1 MPRISIRD
9 NSASSES
16 RRLVPLKESETQA
29 TAAPQGHSSTVS
41 SNPSLPTYALDPVQ
55 TNKPAEANAST
66 KIHAEDLKP
75 PYKIDET
82 VFYAYIVP
90 REGSR
95 SLDVIVLTHPDEG
108 FAPLR
113 VNAQFTRDSYERV
126 FELPPSDCKQDP
138 RLEPYVSGNVKL
150 PKGGKLRRY
159 SPPFLDWEVSG
170 WKNSPRY
177 EPRASHS

>member
-1 MPRISIRD
+1 MVRFSLRD
-9 NSASSES
+9 KSDSPTPSS
-16 RRLVPLKESETQA
+16 LVPLKRSEA
-29 TAAPQGHSSTVS
+29 GASAPSVVPAS
-41 SNPSLPTYALDPVQ
+41 PSQPTYSVEAPVPS
-55 TNKPAEANAST
+55 TPAVTNAST

-95 SLDVIVLTHPDEG
+95 SLDVIVLTHPDEK
-108 FAPLR
+108 FVPVKVHAS
-113 VNAQFTRDSYERV
+113 FTRDSYERV

-150 PKGGKLRRY
+150 PKGGRLRRY
-159 SPPFLDWEVSG
+159 SPPFLDWEVPG